1 MKNIFSIIATLFL
14 FISVSKAQTIT
25 YSEVEKSDS
34 RNANFEILGKFGD
47 NFLIY
52 KNISRRHDLTVYN
65 FDMTIKEILKLD
77 FVSDKT
83 DNIDFVT
90 YPDHFL
96 MIWQY
101 QKNNIIYCK
110 GANLD
115 GAGNLTGNVMDIDT
129 TKVGLFSNVPSYDL
143 TWSEDKKK
151 ILMYKVQTRNDEYNL
166 TTKVFNEMLIP
177 LDSMRTSISYNDR
190 REAFGD
196 LQINNEGTIVFTK
209 EKQNSRPEFIN
220 TLEVNFKK
228 LNDPLITTTPVP
240 LDEQLIQDVRIK
252 IDNLNKQY
260 LINSFAYRKYNGNVG
275 GMFTALINDSLVLT
289 KKVINEFDDT
299 LRQKLSNNP
308 GYRSAFDDFYLKN
321 IILKKDGGFII
332 AAEEYTRR
340 SRFGGNYD
348 DRYSPYSPYNP
359 YYRYYSSPSDYY
371 LFNRGYY
378 GYYRPYGASNRDIIY
393 NYDDIIAFGFNKD
406 LKLQWNNVINKTTS
420 DIETDNFLSFA
431 NMNAGSE
438 IHFLFLQKD
447 NNKQIISDHALQPN
461 GEIIRYAT
469 LKSKETGWYFM
480 PRLARQT
487 GARQMIIPCIVR
499 NNIAFAKI
507 DF

>member
-14 FISVSKAQTIT
+14 FISESKAQAIT

-65 FDMTIKEILKLD
+65 YDMTIKEILKLD

-83 DNIDFVT
+83 DNVDFVT

-110 GANLD
+110 GANVD
-115 GAGNLTGNVMDIDT
+115 GAGNLIGNVADIDT
-129 TKVGLFSNVPSYDL
+129 TKVGLFSNVPSYDV

-166 TTKVFNEMLIP
+166 ATRIFNETLTP

-196 LQINNEGTIVFTK
+196 LQINNEGTIVFSK
-209 EKQNSRPEFIN
+209 EKQNARPEFIN
-220 TLEVNFKK
+220 TLEINFKK
-228 LNDPLITTTPVP
+228 LNDPLISTTPVP
-240 LDEQLIQDVRIK
+240 LDDQLIQDVRIR

-275 GMFTALINDSLVLT
+275 GLFTALINDSFMLT
-289 KKVINEFDDT
+289 KKVINEFDDS

-308 GYRSAFDDFYLKN
+308 GYRSAFDDFYMKN
-321 IILKKDGGFII
+321 IILK
-332 AAEEYTRR
+332 
-340 SRFGGNYD
+340 
-348 DRYSPYSPYNP
+348 
-359 YYRYYSSPSDYY
+359 
-371 LFNRGYY
+371 
-378 GYYRPYGASNRDIIY
+378 
-393 NYDDIIAFGFNKD
+393 
-406 LKLQWNNVINKTTS
+406 
-420 DIETDNFLSFA
+420 
-431 NMNAGSE
+431 
-438 IHFLFLQKD
+438 
-447 NNKQIISDHALQPN
+447 
-461 GEIIRYAT
+461 
-469 LKSKETGWYFM
+469 
-480 PRLARQT
+480 
-487 GARQMIIPCIVR
+487 
-499 NNIAFAKI
+499 
-507 DF
+507 